1 MSKKTLK
8 IVSWIAL
15 LIMVAGIA
23 AMVIAYLVG

>member
-15 LIMVAGIA
+15 LIMVLGIV
-23 AMVIAYLVG
+23 AMVVAYLVR